1 METPHQSINLETIPT
16 WNTKKILAD
25 IGSAQSADDLRRSI
39 ITQAETCT
47 FIIQQVSFELGPTC
61 LENHI
66 DDLFDTLEKPYW
78 FAYIPHRYD
87 DDTAGRWIYILAEIT
102 AQYARK
108 GFKLISPYSAAYAI
122 RHCIDEIA
130 SPILTTEEEALKTSP
145 LDEISN
151 FECTKALL
159 IANTNHIHTLLELG
173 IFKGKISMN
182 RMEFLEALFENY
194 PKEYIRRK
202 PIKTIAIAK
211 EATDSSQKTVDTPPK
226 QA

>member
-1 METPHQSINLETIPT
+1 METSHQSINLEVVPT
-16 WNTKKILAD
+16 WNKKKILAD
-25 IGSAQSADDLRRSI
+25 IASAQSTDDLRRSI
-39 ITQAETCT
+39 ITQAEVCT
-47 FIIQQVSFELGPTC
+47 FIIQQVSFELGPVW

-66 DDLFDTLEKPYW
+66 DDLFETLEKPYW

-87 DDTAGRWIYILAEIT
+87 DDIAGRWIYILAEIT

-108 GFKLISPYSAAYAI
+108 DVKLISPYSAAYAI
-122 RHCIDEIA
+122 RHCIDDIA
-130 SPILTTEEEALKTSP
+130 SPILTAEEKALKTSP

-151 FECTKALL
+151 FECVKTLL
-159 IANTNHIHTLLELG
+159 TANTNHLDALLELG

-182 RMEFLEALFENY
+182 RADFLKSLFKNY

-211 EATDSSQKTVDTPPK
+211 EAADGSQKTADALPK